1 MNRMLVYPSLNL
13 FLTCFVTSFQQRTL
27 ITKKALRLLLK
38 DYVSKAMDMHAKENL
53 IQLLKE
59 EIPVLAVFVAWCEAT
74 FESWHYIP
82 KPILDL
88 LGCFAHIS
96 PVCSYYPPSDELH
109 INIRSLRLS
118 ETKIG
123 DNVESMM
130 FIQNAAPIIFNAL
143 ATINCSKLPDEWF
156 ELFSLLHKKAVGT
169 FKNDPH
175 NLPPAATAEINNS
188 LAYFPNWPIQCS
200 RGSYR
205 LDKANVK
212 AAEVCK
218 KKKTSKHS
226 LMPGLFTVYCEHGM
240 KTLHRKIQVPEKLRL
255 GFLYTMVTKMNELDV
270 FWKT

>member
-1 MNRMLVYPSLNL
+1 
-13 FLTCFVTSFQQRTL
+13 
-27 ITKKALRLLLK
+27 
-38 DYVSKAMDMHAKENL
+38 
-53 IQLLKE
+53 
-59 EIPVLAVFVAWCEAT
+59 
-74 FESWHYIP
+74 
-82 KPILDL
+82 
-88 LGCFAHIS
+88 
-96 PVCSYYPPSDELH
+96 
-109 INIRSLRLS
+109 
-118 ETKIG
+118 
-123 DNVESMM
+123 M

-226 LMPGLFTVYCEHGM
+226 LMPGLFTVYCEHGI